1 MEKIT
6 TEGIDKLVEEAMNK
20 DNLVKRTN
28 DFIAAK
34 NEDIKRKQKR
44 GMLSNQ
50 RKRIRK
56 VRKKLKQFLKR
67 GIKNGTIE
75 KRISEEYQ
83 DGDES

>member
-1 MEKIT
+1 MKIPT
-6 TEGIDKLVEEAMNK
+6 ND
-20 DNLVKRTN
+20 DLVKRYN
-28 DFIAAK
+28 DKLEEQKQEIQ
-34 NEDIKRKQKR
+34 RKQRR